1 MPCLTLL
8 QVKAAGA
15 IIGLVLHIG
24 LGAFESVAVSTI
36 QTTDLILTR
45 ENITRNYIALAL
57 PAVGENLLATM
68 VFFSN
73 TFLVGW
79 MKDPAALAAVS
90 LAGLF
95 LQIAQSLFTA
105 IATSATS
112 QVARYWG
119 AREYERAK
127 EVAAHSILFSFL
139 AALLTVAILWP
150 LTDELL
156 RLMGATERVVE
167 LGALY
172 MRLVLST
179 SFFLF
184 PMIVLNGVMRGSGD
198 TRTPMVITG
207 LMNTLNVV
215 VAAVLIF
222 GSDPIPPMGIVGAG
236 LGTALARLLG
246 GVLALALVF
255 TGRRFVKVEFRDL
268 IRVKPEIM
276 RALIGLSAPNATET
290 VVMRLGSVLFMRIV
304 SGLGEIALAAH
315 QVAVAVESL
324 SFMPG
329 FGFSAASTT
338 LVGQSLGAGKGE
350 LAEETTWRGLRF
362 ALGVMGL
369 LAVCFALF
377 GPQMAAFFGATPE
390 VLSLAGRAVQIGAL
404 EQLPLGALMVLSGS
418 LRGAGDMKSP
428 MYATFAGTFIA
439 RVPIVYLFANVF
451 GWGLN
456 GVWLGTAVD
465 WTCRAALI
473 YFLFRRGRWK
483 LVRL

>member
-1 MPCLTLL
+1 MT
-8 QVKAAGA
+8 
-15 IIGLVLHIG
+15 
-24 LGAFESVAVSTI
+24 VSMTP
-36 QTTDLILTR
+36 TTDLILTR

-57 PAVGENLLATM
+57 PAVGENLLTMM

-105 IATSATS
+105 IAISATS
-112 QVARYWG
+112 LVAHYWG
-119 AREYERAK
+119 AREYERAR
-127 EVAAHSILFSFL
+127 EVAAHSVWFSFL

-150 LTDELL
+150 LAEQLL
-156 RLMGATERVVE
+156 CLMGATERVVE

-207 LMNTLNVV
+207 LMNVLNVV

-222 GSDPIPPMGIVGAG
+222 GLGPIPPMGIAGAG
-236 LGTALARLLG
+236 IGTALARLLG
-246 GVLALALVF
+246 GVLTLALIF
-255 TGRRFVKVEFRDL
+255 TGRRFVKVGFRDL
-268 IRVKPEIM
+268 LIIKRGVIRD
-276 RALIGLSAPNATET
+276 LIGLSVPNAAET

-304 SGLGEIALAAH
+304 SGLGEVTLAAH

-338 LVGQSLGAGKGE
+338 LVGQSLGAGKGD

-362 ALGVMGL
+362 ALAVMGL
-369 LAVCFALF
+369 LAVSFALF

-390 VLSLAGRAVQIGAL
+390 VLELAGRAVQIGAL

-439 RVPIVYLFANVF
+439 RVPIVYLFANIF

-465 WTCRAALI
+465 WTCRAAFI
-473 YFLFRRGRWK
+473 YFLFRRGEWK
-483 LVRL
+483 KSRP